1 MGLPKPGTEDVED
14 LEHRFSEHVLKVELS
29 GPEHPHLSVVDV
41 PGLFHST
48 YAVNNSSRILA
59 SFG

>member
-1 MGLPKPGTEDVED
+1 MGLPKPGTEDIED
-14 LEHRFSEHVLKVELS
+14 VDKRFSEHVLKVELS

-48 YAVNNSSRILA
+48 TLRSIKGLFVNHL
-59 SFG
+59 